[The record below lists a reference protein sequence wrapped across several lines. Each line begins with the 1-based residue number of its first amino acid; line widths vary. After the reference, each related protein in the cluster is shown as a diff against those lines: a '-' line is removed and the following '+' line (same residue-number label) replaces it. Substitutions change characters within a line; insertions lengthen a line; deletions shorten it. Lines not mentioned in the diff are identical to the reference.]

1 MLDFDIVYSDM
12 SEFDNFHPSP
22 STRLRS
28 LFTLMPP
35 ITDVT
40 HRSIS
45 LPFTLD
51 HLPSTLLNP
60 PFTLMPPIT
69 DVTHR
74 AISSLF
80 TLITYNRRATPLY
93 GIVRAI

>member
-40 HRSIS
+40 HR
-45 LPFTLD
+45 
-51 HLPSTLLNP
+51 
-60 PFTLMPPIT
+60 
-69 DVTHR
+69 